1 MVAVSTYTAE
11 VHRERR
17 MLVAYVPE
25 LDRTTQGR
33 DLDEV
38 EYMVRDLI
46 RICTEDD
53 QAPAA
58 DQTPV
63 DVVIKVEDPGLQQEL
78 EAARVARSEAAV
90 AAERAGERSRRV
102 AQRLQAAGFTVR
114 DIGAL
119 LGVTFQRA
127 HQLLPRRG
135 WRRPAQ

>member
-17 MLVAYVPE
+17 MLVARVTE
-25 LDRTTQGR
+25 LGRTTQGR
-33 DLDEV
+33 DFDEV

-46 RICTEDD
+46 RICNEEFGTTEDHT
-53 QAPAA
+53 A
-58 DQTPV
+58 V
-63 DVVIKVEDPGLQQEL
+63 EVVIKVDDPRLQAEL

-90 AAERAGERSRRV
+90 ATQRAAEHSSQV
-102 AQRLQAAGFTVR
+102 AQGLKAAGFTVR

-127 HQLLPRRG
+127 HQLLGRRRWG
-135 WRRPAQ
+135 RTVQ